1 MSRRDTYFRE
11 EELELKDIA
20 HGGVC
25 VGRGSDG
32 RVVFVRGGIPG
43 ELVRVRIV
51 NEKKKFTRGF
61 VSDVLEASPHR
72 IDHPWEVGAA
82 GETGAA
88 DFGHIELGWQR
99 ELKGQVI
106 RTQIERV
113 GGAALAQQM
122 ADMCVTPIGI
132 DSAAESVADN
142 RTAGWHTRT
151 RFDVIKMETGVGMYR
166 EHSHELLPLDS
177 MPLAVR
183 ELEEL
188 ELFGALWDEVLEP
201 GERLHVV
208 APASGSNVI
217 VLPERKLIFPRAALS
232 SGALSSKN
240 GVRSEED
247 VANMTASD
255 FAASI
260 EGMHDFLTA
269 PAMRLRERASD
280 GCDIFDYD
288 ISPNGFWQIHYRAP
302 SALLREVMGAAQVQ
316 AGDRVLELFAG
327 AGLFSV
333 PLARAVGEAGALL
346 TLEGS
351 DAAVADAQENLRKC
365 PWADARQAWIGA
377 REISEALDEVKPRV
391 VVADPPRAGLG
402 VDCARVLANA
412 HYLQRVV
419 LVSCDP
425 AAMARDA
432 GVFAQAGWQVESFAA
447 LDIFPH
453 THHVESVVLMSR
465 AD

>member
-1 MSRRDTYFRE
+1 MNRCDTYLRE
-11 EELELKDIA
+11 EEIELKDIA

-51 NEKKKFTRGF
+51 SEKKKFARGF
-61 VSDVLEASPHR
+61 VAGVAEASPHR
-72 IDHPWEVGAA
+72 IDHPWALGAA

-113 GGAALAQQM
+113 GGVVLAQQI

-132 DSAAESVADN
+132 DSAAEAVADT
-142 RTAGWHTRT
+142 RKAGWHTRT

-188 ELFGALWDEVLEP
+188 ELFGTLWDKVLKP

-208 APASGSNVI
+208 APASGANVI
-217 VLPERKLIFPRAALS
+217 VLPERKLIFSRASLV
-232 SGALSSKN
+232 SGVLNSKDMALSSK
-240 GVRSEED
+240 D
-247 VANMTASD
+247 VANMSAPD

-260 EGMHDFLTA
+260 KSIHDFLA
-269 PAMRLRERASD
+269 LPAMRLRERASD
-280 GCDIFDYD
+280 GRDIFDYD

-333 PLARAVGEAGALL
+333 PLARAVGDAGALL

-351 DAAVADAQENLRKC
+351 DTAVADAQANLQQY
-365 PWADARQAWIGA
+365 PWADARQAWIGG
-377 REISEALDEVKPRV
+377 REIAEALDEVKPRV

-402 VDCARVLANA
+402 VDCARVLANTL
-412 HYLQRVV
+412 YLQHVV

-432 GVFAQAGWQVESFAA
+432 GVFAQAGWQVASFTA

-453 THHVESVVLMSR
+453 THHVESVVLMSK

>member
-1 MSRRDTYFRE
+1 MSACDTYLRE

-32 RVVFVRGGIPG
+32 RVVFVRGGIPS
-43 ELVRVRIV
+43 ELVKVRIV
-51 NEKKKFTRGF
+51 SEKKKFARGF
-61 VSDVLEASPHR
+61 VADVVAASPYR
-72 IDHPWEVGAA
+72 IDHPWAVGAA

-132 DSAAESVADN
+132 DPAAEAVADT
-142 RTAGWHTRT
+142 RKVGWHTRT

-188 ELFGALWDEVLEP
+188 ELFGTLWDKVLEP

-208 APASGSNVI
+208 APASGPNVI
-217 VLPERKLIFPRAALS
+217 VLPERKLIFSRASLA
-232 SGALSSKN
+232 SGVLSSKDVVLGSKDAEDM
-240 GVRSEED
+240 GVPD
-247 VANMTASD
+247 C
-255 FAASI
+255 AAVIESI
-260 EGMHDFLTA
+260 PDFLVL

-302 SALLREVMGAAQVQ
+302 RALLREVMGAARVQ

-333 PLARAVGEAGALL
+333 PLARAVGDAGALL

-351 DAAVADAQENLRKC
+351 DTAVADAQVNLQRY
-365 PWADARQAWIGA
+365 PWADARQAWIGG
-377 REISEALDEVKPRV
+377 REITEALDEVKPRV

-402 VDCARVLANA
+402 VCCARVLANTR
-412 HYLQRVV
+412 YLQRVV
-419 LVSCDP
+419 LASCDP

-432 GVFAQAGWQVESFAA
+432 GVFAQAGWRVESFAA

>member
-11 EELELKDIA
+11 EDLELKDIA

-72 IDHPWEVGAA
+72 IDHPWAVGAA

-88 DFGHIELGWQR
+88 DFGHIELSWQR

-113 GGAALAQQM
+113 GGVALAQQM
-122 ADMCVTPIGI
+122 ADMSVTPIGI
-132 DSAAESVADN
+132 DSAAEAVADT
-142 RTAGWHTRT
+142 RKAGWHTRT

-166 EHSHELLPLDS
+166 EHSHDLLQLTS

-208 APASGSNVI
+208 APASGPNVI
-217 VLPERKLIFPRAALS
+217 VLPEQKLIFPRAAFS

-240 GVRSEED
+240 GVLSEED
-247 VANMTASD
+247 VANMSASD

-260 EGMHDFLTA
+260 EGIHDFLTA
-269 PAMRLRERASD
+269 PAMRLHERASD
-280 GCDIFDYD
+280 DHDIFDYD

-302 SALLREVMGAAQVQ
+302 SALLREVMGAARVQV
-316 AGDRVLELFAG
+316 GDRVLELFAG

-333 PLARAVGEAGALL
+333 PLARAVGGAGALL

-351 DAAVADAQENLRKC
+351 DAAVADAQENLRQY
-365 PWADARQAWIGA
+365 PWVDARQAWIGG
-377 REISEALDEVKPRV
+377 REIAEALDEVKPSIV
-391 VVADPPRAGLG
+391 LADPPRAGLG
-402 VDCARVLANA
+402 VHCARVLANA

-432 GVFAQAGWQVESFAA
+432 GVFAQAGWRVESFTA

-453 THHVESVVLMSR
+453 THHVETVVLMSR
-465 AD
+465 E